1 MSWAAA
7 TAAFKV
13 AAPYIAAGTGVVSA
27 FSTIQAGKQQKEM
40 YKLQARQAQLKA
52 SREALQYEQ
61 QGNQVLERLL
71 QNNASAAA
79 RGFAGGVSGFSGS
92 AKLVQERS
100 EKVAGRDVQIMQE
113 GARSAISFGEI
124 QSNMLREAGDQA
136 LKGAYFDAIA
146 KLGETAFMTAYT
158 MPGGDGIN
166 VAKDAGISSFN
177 PATNLDTFYKP
188 GIYLPR
194 A

>member
-7 TAAFKV
+7 VAAVKV

-27 FSTIQAGKQQKEM
+27 YSTIQAGKAQKSM
-40 YKLQARQAQLKA
+40 YNLQAKQAQLKA
-52 SREALQYEQ
+52 QRDALQYEQ

-92 AKLVQERS
+92 AKLTQERS
-100 EKVAGRDVQIMQE
+100 ERVAGRDLQIVQE
-113 GARSAISFGEI
+113 GARSAVSFGEI
-124 QSNMLREAGDQA
+124 QSNMLRQAGDQA
-136 LKGAYFDAIA
+136 MQGAYFDAFA
-146 KLGETAFMTAYT
+146 KIGEAAFMTAYT

-177 PATNLDTFYKP
+177 PATNLDTFYKK
-188 GIYLPR
+188 GIYLNG
-194 A
+194 

>member
-13 AAPYIAAGTGVVSA
+13 AAPYIAVGTGALSAVSA
-27 FSTIQAGKQQKEM
+27 IQSGQAQKRM
-40 YKLQARQAQLKA
+40 YDLQAKQAQLKA
-52 SREALQYEQ
+52 QRDALQYEQ

-92 AKLVQERS
+92 AKLIQERS

-113 GARSAISFGEI
+113 GAKSAISFGEI
-124 QSNMLREAGDQA
+124 QSNMLQSAGKEAVRGS
-136 LKGAYFDAIA
+136 YFDAIG
-146 KLGETAFMTAYT
+146 KLGEAAFMYATLS
-158 MPGGDGIN
+158 PGDVTSGFN
-166 VAKDAGISSFN
+166 VDVYNQTKGFVV
-177 PATNLDTFYKP
+177 
-188 GIYLPR
+188 
-194 A
+194 